1 MSSFSGTTTWS
12 AVNDVFQAPGRSD
25 LHQQIHRR
33 ICADFPH
40 DQQIRDSNGF
50 RRLLCELLEGEP
62 PLSGS
67 RPAETE
73 HQTPQISESLC
84 HLPQVLKCRGDNTK
98 VWKCPG
104 HHVNV
109 TQFIPLHHNVTERP
123 RHHAQVPTC
132 TCLCHHPTKFRQYP
146 RRHLKLPQ
154 NMRYHPEILNHPCG
168 DASFVFSTRAL
179 SVLEA

>member
-1 MSSFSGTTTWS
+1 MSSFSGTTTWI
-12 AVNDVFQAPGRSD
+12 AFKDVFQAQGRSD

-73 HQTPQISESLC
+73 HQSAPDIREPVPSPSS
-84 HLPQVLKCRGDNTK
+84 TK
-98 VWKCPG
+98 VPRRQHQSMEVPG
-104 HHVNV
+104 PSRQRNAVHPPAPQRHRAPSPPRTSTNVHVPV
-109 TQFIPLHHNVTERP
+109 PPPHQIPV
-123 RHHAQVPTC
+123 VPTPPPQ
-132 TCLCHHPTKFRQYP
+132 TTAEHALPPRNPKPPMWRRLFRFFDT
-146 RRHLKLPQ
+146 RPQ
-154 NMRYHPEILNHPCG
+154 
-168 DASFVFSTRAL
+168 RA
-179 SVLEA
+179 